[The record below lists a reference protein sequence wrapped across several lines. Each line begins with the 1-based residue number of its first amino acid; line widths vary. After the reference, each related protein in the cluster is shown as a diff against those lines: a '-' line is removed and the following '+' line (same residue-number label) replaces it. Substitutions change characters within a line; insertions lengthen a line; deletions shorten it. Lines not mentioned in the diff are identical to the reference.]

1 MAKITT
7 LGIWISIS
15 IAWPLLWL
23 LVFNKWFFLSPLGLI
38 IALGIPIA
46 GWAFWWKFYREEGQ
60 KIALHDKF
68 SVGKS
73 VGKSVGI
80 LKNLKKHITN
90 Q

>member
-23 LVFNKWFFLSPLGLI
+23 LVFNKWFFLSPLGLLM
-38 IALGIPIA
+38 AFGIPIA

-60 KIALHDKF
+60 KNAFNDKF
-68 SVGKS
+68 SVDKG
-73 VGKSVGI
+73 VGF
-80 LKNLKKHITN
+80 LANLKKRLIN
-90 Q
+90 